1 MTSATEEVV
10 DLIPELPRQFTGQIA
25 DTLTTH
31 RKMRSE
37 RNVIDQV
44 TKLVN
49 IGVQELPRMAR
60 PADRHHRASEQPI
73 RIGEACV
80 HPVTQQIVLYPRHR
94 TLRASEMPQFGQNI
108 IRILGRSIEEGCHHP
123 VILPYV
129 QPARPH
135 NTSSHI
141 IGLPEPIHLPKYS
154 SKALVGVPSGSSR

>member
-60 PADRHHRASEQPI
+60 PADRHHRASDQPI

-80 HPVTQQIVLYPRHR
+80 HTITQQIVLHPRHR
-94 TLRASEMPQFGQNI
+94 RLRAVYMPQFGQNL
-108 IRILGRSIEEGCHHP
+108 IRILGRSIKEGGHHP
-123 VILPYV
+123 VILPDI
-129 QPARPH
+129 QPARDH
-135 NTSSHI
+135 STSSHI
-141 IGLPEPIHLPKYS
+141 IGIPAPIHLPKYS
-154 SKALVGVPSGSSR
+154 SRALVGVSSGSSR